1 MSSFINEIVYHVKES
16 IVNHGI
22 DWIITIIITFVS
34 VRLATKK
41 YYNSVKSRNV
51 KPHMEQGL
59 KLILNGTDII
69 PANAKS
75 ILVKN
80 KGFTIFRWKRYKCEH
95 PFSRLRK
102 TVSTVGGN
110 NNSTSKARAL
120 YWGVLGLAYRI
131 ESIVVYDFRQHTLL
145 TYGVDIAERC
155 VIEKTDKRN
164 IKKYYYKDEIDGKP
178 CEIYLSDK
186 TTDRNIMIAIPL
198 KNENKLVGGLTFDVD
213 CEINKQDYPDN
224 KKTYLIGETQN
235 EVIEICKTLN
245 DIGSNI
251 VSAYFSER

>member
-1 MSSFINEIVYHVKES
+1 MRFQINEMIKMIKES
-16 IVNHGI
+16 VVSHGL
-22 DWIITIIITFVS
+22 DWIITMVITFIS
-34 VRLATKK
+34 VRLATRK

-51 KPHMEQGL
+51 IPHMDKGL
-59 KLILNGTDII
+59 ELILGKKIA

-80 KGFTIFRWKRYKCEH
+80 KGVTFFRWRKYKCNH
-95 PFSRLRK
+95 PISRLRK

-110 NNSTSKARAL
+110 KNSTSKARAL
-120 YWGVLGLAYRI
+120 YWGVLGLAYRL
-131 ESIVVYDFRQHTLL
+131 ESIVVYDFRQHKLL
-145 TYGVDIAERC
+145 TYGVDIAEC
-155 VIEKTDKRN
+155 EVIEKKDKRDN
-164 IKKYYYKDEIDGKP
+164 IKYYFNGEINGKP
-178 CEIYLSDK
+178 RQLYLSDK

-213 CEINKQDYPDN
+213 CEINEQADSGN
-224 KKTYLIGETQN
+224 KKRYLIGDTQN
-235 EVIEICKTLN
+235 EVIELCKTLN

>member
-1 MSSFINEIVYHVKES
+1 MRKNLLKSYFVFTTLIMIASSLS
-16 IVNHGI
+16 SCSSG
-22 DWIITIIITFVS
+22 D
-34 VRLATKK
+34 
-41 YYNSVKSRNV
+41 
-51 KPHMEQGL
+51 G
-59 KLILNGTDII
+59 D
-69 PANAKS
+69 
-75 ILVKN
+75 
-80 KGFTIFRWKRYKCEH
+80 
-95 PFSRLRK
+95 
-102 TVSTVGGN
+102 GGN
-110 NNSTSKARAL
+110 GGGDWFVDRLITSFP
-120 YWGVLGLAYRI
+120 I
-131 ESIVVYDFRQHTLL
+131 
-145 TYGVDIAERC
+145 TYETDGYYKDY
-155 VIEKTDKRN
+155 VIEHLDELFSSDGRYGGYINLPSGMLTHGPA
-164 IKKYYYKDEIDGKP
+164 YYKDEIDGKP